1 MNNWLDVTDEIFA
14 LSKGNLYFES
24 GLSFLA
30 LVLHPDLPLEDTM
43 HAHEINDPKIDPKYD
58 ICEAYTVSKLVEQG
72 EIRPA
77 QDLDLKEIKNVYAEI
92 LKQ

>member
-24 GLSFLA
+24 GLSFLE

-43 HAHEINDPKIDPKYD
+43 HAH
-58 ICEAYTVSKLVEQG
+58 
-72 EIRPA
+72 
-77 QDLDLKEIKNVYAEI
+77 
-92 LKQ
+92 